1 MENLFVKPV
10 DFFGDKLI
18 AIKNEQNGK
27 VYTGVSYICKG
38 IGFNKSQKDRQVQN
52 IQNDLVLNR
61 GCFKFEA
68 GVIDPSNEVLAI
80 ELDFLPLWLAKISI
94 TPKMQEEQK
103 EVTEKLVN
111 YQLKAKDVLTEAF
124 ISKKPTC
131 IEDVLIS
138 SLQEMKALKG
148 EVQAVK
154 VGIQETNTKLD
165 GIKDIVS
172 LNSTDWKK
180 DSARLISKMALKLGG
195 FEHISDLRKESYNIL
210 NERTGIKLETRLTNK
225 RRRMADE
232 GVCKSKRDK
241 LNYIDI
247 ISEDKKELEVYLA
260 IVKEMSIKYGVA

>member
-1 MENLFVKPV
+1 MSNLAIKSV
-10 DFFGDKLI
+10 DFFGDNLVAAKDELT
-18 AIKNEQNGK
+18 GK
-27 VYTGVSYICKG
+27 IYTGVSYICKG
-38 IGFNKSQKDRQVQN
+38 IGLSKSQKDTQIQN
-52 IQNDLVLNR
+52 IQNDLVLKR
-61 GCFKFEA
+61 GCLKFQA
-68 GVIDPSNEVLAI
+68 GVIDPNNEVLAI

-94 TPKMQEEQK
+94 TPKMQEEQP
-103 EVTEKLVN
+103 EVTEKLVS
-111 YQLKAKDVLTEAF
+111 YQLKAKDVLAEAF
-124 ISKKPTC
+124 VQNKPTC

-180 DSARLISKMALKLGG
+180 DTSSLISKMALKLGG
-195 FEHISDLRKESYNIL
+195 FEHISDLRKESYSLL
-210 NERTGIKLETRLTNK
+210 NKRTGIKLETRLTNK

-260 IVKEMSIKYGVA
+260 IVKEMSIKYGI